1 MSYAIIVTDART
13 GNRLELCHV
22 DTNPEAVAEAAQL
35 KTYAIRK
42 KKFRMYSSVEVVE
55 MATTANE
62 RGAT

>member
-22 DTNPEAVAEAAQL
+22 GTNPEWVAEAARL
-35 KTYAIRK
+35 KAYTVRK
-42 KKFRMYSSVEVVE
+42 KKFRMYSSVEIIE
-55 MATTANE
+55 MATAANE